1 MKVEKKKKI
10 QDMDGCLEILNEEIA
25 ILEELVLSQDLVRQA
40 VIAREW
46 ADFEGKIDEL
56 NRRSFRFEELES
68 ERSRLFTRFL
78 PEGGEK
84 DEDLGFYS
92 LISRLPLEQRS
103 IFADRFRQVKL
114 LILRIRLANESLLR
128 YIEEARATVTDFLD
142 AAFPDR
148 RGRFYTRRGKA
159 VASDMRSMVLD
170 RSL

>member
-1 MKVEKKKKI
+1 MKDEKKRKPK
-10 QDMDGCLEILNEEIA
+10 DMDLCLEILNEEIA
-25 ILEELVLSQDLVRQA
+25 ILEKLVLSQDMVRQA

-56 NRRSFRFEELES
+56 NRQRDRFEELES
-68 ERSRLFTRFL
+68 ERSRLFMRFL
-78 PEGGEK
+78 PDGESK

-92 LISRLPLEQRS
+92 LISRLPPEKRGT
-103 IFADRFRQVKL
+103 FAGSFRQVKL

-128 YIEEARATVTDFLD
+128 YIEEARATVADFLD

-148 RGRFYTRRGKA
+148 RGRFYTRRGKT